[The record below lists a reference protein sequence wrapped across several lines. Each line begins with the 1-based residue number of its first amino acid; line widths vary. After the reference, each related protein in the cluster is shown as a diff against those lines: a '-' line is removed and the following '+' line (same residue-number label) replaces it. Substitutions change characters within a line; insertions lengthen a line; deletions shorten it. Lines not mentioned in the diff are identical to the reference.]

1 MKQGLFRVESN
12 LPIAPNIY
20 KMVLRGETGAISTP
34 GQFINIR
41 LDGFSARRPISV
53 YDYDEDTVTIVYKV
67 IGDGTGYMSRMAP
80 GSVLDVLSGLGNGF
94 SPEKGGARPLIIGGG
109 IGAAPLYR
117 LSRELI
123 SRGAEPS
130 VILGFGGRNDMIL
143 VDEFRALGA
152 KVTVATAD
160 GSAGLRG
167 FVTDAMPDEGYTYFF
182 ACGPAAMFSAVNS
195 KAKGSG
201 QFSFEAHMGCG
212 FGACMSCSCKTRFGA
227 KRVCKDGPVF
237 EREEI
242 IWPI

>member
-1 MKQGLFRVESN
+1 MESN
-12 LPIAPNIY
+12 RPIAADIY
-20 KMVLRGETGAISTP
+20 KMALRGDTGAITAP

-41 LDGFSARRPISV
+41 LDGFPARRPISV
-53 YDYDEDTVTIVYKV
+53 YDYDRDTVTIIYKV
-67 IGDGTGYMSRMAP
+67 VGDGTRYMSRLTP

-94 SPEKGGARPLIIGGG
+94 DIEKSGARPLLIGGG

-117 LSRELI
+117 LSRELTA
-123 SRGAEPS
+123 RGAEIH
-130 VILGFGGRNDMIL
+130 VILGFGSEADMML
-143 VDEFRALGA
+143 TDEFRALGA
-152 KVTVATAD
+152 EVTVATAD

-167 FVTDAMPDEGYTYFF
+167 FVTDAMPDEGYTYFYT
-182 ACGPAAMFSAVNS
+182 CGPAAMLSAVNER
-195 KAKGSG
+195 AKGSG

-212 FGACMSCSCKTRFGA
+212 FGACMSCSCRTRFGA